1 MFLDICYVR
10 NALKI
15 YSTKAPDQVVV
26 NYTDTCCIIIE
37 EYGFHERKQVIIT

>member
-15 YSTKAPDQVVV
+15 YSIKASDQVVV
-26 NYTDTCCIIIE
+26 NYIDTSCIIIE
-37 EYGFHERKQVIIT
+37 EYGFHECS